1 MKRNHF
7 RLYIYLIMFTSMS
20 ILINLDEIETQISKI
35 ILGLLAGALASIAI
49 EFAWFYNNNENNK
62 Q

>member
-35 ILGLLAGALASIAI
+35 TLGLLAGSLASISI
-49 EFAWFYNNNENNK
+49 EFAWYYNDNENNK
-62 Q
+62 